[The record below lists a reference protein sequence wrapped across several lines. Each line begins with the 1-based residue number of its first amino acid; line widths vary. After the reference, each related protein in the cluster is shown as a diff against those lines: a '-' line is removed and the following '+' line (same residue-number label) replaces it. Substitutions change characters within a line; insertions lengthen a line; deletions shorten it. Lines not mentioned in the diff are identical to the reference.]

1 MEDIKAC
8 ARLCVDLYG
17 MVVCAVKTLFVQWA
31 LWYVTVSFSWPIV
44 SQESWIEISV
54 LHFMRQVVH
63 MRQACLGDVTANSSQ
78 STVYYTQSIVYMLS
92 NDMCFDYMKM
102 WLGKLRRCHWSKNK
116 DALCPENIYMS
127 IIVLHVL
134 HSHRWWYR
142 QPADRS
148 PWGAVEDAGSAST
161 AAVNTLPLFPASHH
175 AATLPQSSPLTL
187 LCPHGWVASHPSI
200 PHTVHLNPEK
210 FVSILYIVCKACVW
224 HWGLSYCLPY
234 QNINATCTV
243 SAF

>member
-1 MEDIKAC
+1 
-8 ARLCVDLYG
+8 
-17 MVVCAVKTLFVQWA
+17 
-31 LWYVTVSFSWPIV
+31 
-44 SQESWIEISV
+44 
-54 LHFMRQVVH
+54 MRQVVR
-63 MRQACLGDVTANSSQ
+63 MRQACLSDVTANSSQ
-78 STVYYTQSIVYMLS
+78 STVYYTQSIVYAVKLHVL
-92 NDMCFDYMKM
+92 
-102 WLGKLRRCHWSKNK
+102 WLGKLKRCHWSKYK
-116 DALCPENIYMS
+116 DVLYPEKIYIS

-187 LCPHGWVASHPSI
+187 LCPHGWVASHSSI
-200 PHTVHLNPEK
+200 PQTVHLNQK
-210 FVSILYIVCKACVW
+210 SLSAYLTLFVRPGFRHCA
-224 HWGLSYCLPY
+224 LSYCLPY